1 MLTAEASKL
10 TAEASKLT
18 AEASKLTAEAS
29 KLTAEASKLTV
40 EASKLTAETSRMTA
54 ETSRMTAETSRMT
67 AEASTTEARDGRGK
81 AMASVLYQSIETLS
95 KDKGIDPEIVVG
107 AVEDAIAL
115 ATRKYYKTTESMR
128 AEMDRETGEIRAYV
142 FKTVVETPE
151 QVEDETN
158 QISLEKAREMAP
170 EVEVGGE
177 LRFYKDTT
185 PLGRIAAQM
194 AKQVIFQKVREA
206 ERDTVFN
213 EYNHRAGEVLNAT
226 VKRLEPMD
234 TIFDLGKAE
243 ARMPKREQSRLEQFA
258 VGERVRVVLLRVDR
272 AAKGPQVIVSRAAP
286 GLVSSLFQ
294 SEVPEIYDGTV
305 TIRAIARE
313 AGERTKIAVMSRDKD
328 VDPVGACVG
337 MKGMRVQSI
346 IRELRGEKI
355 DIIEYSEEITTFAE
369 KALQPAKVS
378 RVSITDLGEKQI
390 EVIVDDTQ
398 LSLAI
403 GKKGQNVR
411 LAAKLLQ
418 WKIDI
423 KSEEEKR
430 QEVEQQMTA
439 MSGGPTTPIEQVTE
453 LGEQILEKLIAAGI
467 TTIEELADM
476 TPEQL
481 EEVPGI
487 GEKTVEK
494 ISTAVRHYFGQYEE
508 GEERPAVA
516 AIAAASEIEG
526 DAAEASADAE
536 VSHPDHA
543 RDVEASLGSEAS
555 TEDNIIAAEE
565 STGEAEESML
575 SEKLSGTTEERLAE
589 EAAEFGE
596 AQELNGVSTDDLIA
610 AEDRASMS
618 DANDDAD
625 AREEK
630 IELENDEV
638 DNLAVQANEV
648 SDEGIDTDGHDRG

>member
-1 MLTAEASKL
+1 
-10 TAEASKLT
+10 
-18 AEASKLTAEAS
+18 
-29 KLTAEASKLTV
+29 
-40 EASKLTAETSRMTA
+40 
-54 ETSRMTAETSRMT
+54 
-67 AEASTTEARDGRGK
+67 
-81 AMASVLYQSIETLS
+81 MASALYQSIEILGRE
-95 KDKGIDPEIVVG
+95 KGIDPEIVVS

-115 ATRKYYKTTESMR
+115 ATRKYYKTVENMR
-128 AEMDRETGEIRAYV
+128 GEMDKETGEIRAYV
-142 FKTVVETPE
+142 YKTVVETPE
-151 QVEDETN
+151 LVEDPDN
-158 QISLEKAREMAP
+158 QLDLEHARELAP

-213 EYNHRAGEVLNAT
+213 EYAHRAGEILTAT

-234 TIFDLGKAE
+234 VIFDLGKTE

-286 GLVSSLFQ
+286 ALVQSLFQ

-313 AGERTKIAVMSRDKD
+313 AGERSKIAVMSRDKD

-378 RVSITDLGEKQI
+378 RVSITDLAEKQL

-430 QEVEQQMTA
+430 QEVEQQMQ
-439 MSGGPTTPIEQVTE
+439 GHPHR
-453 LGEQILEKLIAAGI
+453 AGHR
-467 TTIEELADM
+467 ARR
-476 TPEQL
+476 
-481 EEVPGI
+481 
-487 GEKTVEK
+487 
-494 ISTAVRHYFGQYEE
+494 VRH
-508 GEERPAVA
+508 
-516 AIAAASEIEG
+516 
-526 DAAEASADAE
+526 
-536 VSHPDHA
+536 
-543 RDVEASLGSEAS
+543 
-555 TEDNIIAAEE
+555 
-565 STGEAEESML
+565 GEAHRRRHHHRRVPRRHDRR
-575 SEKLSGTTEERLAE
+575 G
-589 EAAEFGE
+589 
-596 AQELNGVSTDDLIA
+596 AQRHPRYRREDGR
-610 AEDRASMS
+610 EDRRRRSPLLRSVRRRRNPSRAGRRSR
-618 DANDDAD
+618 AHPRRAFPR
-625 AREEK
+625 AR
-630 IELENDEV
+630 
-638 DNLAVQANEV
+638 
-648 SDEGIDTDGHDRG
+648 RGCRTRSCI

>member
-1 MLTAEASKL
+1 
-10 TAEASKLT
+10 
-18 AEASKLTAEAS
+18 
-29 KLTAEASKLTV
+29 
-40 EASKLTAETSRMTA
+40 
-54 ETSRMTAETSRMT
+54 
-67 AEASTTEARDGRGK
+67 
-81 AMASVLYQSIETLS
+81 MASVLYQSIETLS
-95 KDKGIDPEIVVG
+95 RDKGIEPEIVVG

-115 ATRKYYKTTESMR
+115 ATRKYYKTQENMR
-128 AEMDRETGEIRAYV
+128 AEMDKESGEIRAYV
-142 FKTVVETPE
+142 YKTVVETPE

-158 QISLEKAREMAP
+158 QMTLEAARELAP

-234 TIFDLGKAE
+234 VIFDLGKAE
-243 ARMPKREQSRLEQFA
+243 ARMPKREQSRLESFS

-286 GLVSSLFQ
+286 TLVSNLFQ

-305 TIRAIARE
+305 SIRAIARE

-355 DIIEYSEEITTFAE
+355 DIIEFSEEITTFAE

-378 RVSITDLGEKQI
+378 RVSITDLADKQI

-430 QEVEQQMTA
+430 QEVEQQMQA
-439 MSGGPTTPIEQVTE
+439 MSGGPTTPIEQITA
-453 LGEQILEKLIAAGI
+453 LEQPILDKLIAAGI
-467 TTIEELADM
+467 TTVEELADM

-494 ISTAVRHYFGQYEE
+494 ISVAVREYFERADEPVALE
-508 GEERPAVA
+508 GAVA
-516 AIAAASEIEG
+516 NE
-526 DAAEASADAE
+526 DEASATNGEAKQQKEGSMQKSSHEMTPEE
-536 VSHPDHA
+536 VLADQA
-543 RDVEASLGSEAS
+543 ALAGDVTEVDDLS
-555 TEDNIIAAEE
+555 TEDIAAEE
-565 STGEAEESML
+565 DAATDAF
-575 SEKLSGTTEERLAE
+575 SE
-589 EAAEFGE
+589 
-596 AQELNGVSTDDLIA
+596 
-610 AEDRASMS
+610 
-618 DANDDAD
+618 AD
-625 AREEK
+625 AREEA
-630 IELENDEV
+630 IELDNDTMDTLVAES
-638 DNLAVQANEV
+638 QEI
-648 SDEGIDTDGHDRG
+648 SDQGIDNDGHDRG